1 MFNDIAAARLMNAV
15 ETSITRLGDF
25 PFSGSEFEDEY
36 LRAKGYRKLIVE
48 SFIIIYLVDDK
59 IKKLW

>member
-1 MFNDIAAARLMNAV
+1 MNAV

-25 PFSGSEFEDEY
+25 SFSGSEFEDEY

-48 SFIIIYLVDDK
+48 SYIIIYLVDDK
-59 IKKLW
+59 IKKL